1 MKKIIVVGGGTAGW
15 LTALTLKK
23 FVPSSRTGP
32 IEITV
37 IEPSAIG
44 RIGVGEATIPS
55 LKQTLARLD
64 LSERDL
70 MRETG
75 ATFKHGIRF
84 VDWRSGPENGGDA
97 YFHPFERNVSG
108 QFERFSP
115 YHPAA
120 STQKVFDA
128 PVAEIAALIGQ
139 SALAADYSRFQGV
152 QTELAERG
160 LPPKTADMPDYDGLV
175 QYAYHLDAEAMGDW
189 LGRIGQRRRI
199 RVVDAVVE
207 AVERNEDG
215 TIGCLQTGNGQKVEG
230 DFFVDCTGFR
240 SVLMRGTL
248 KSVFKPFGNHL
259 LCDRAVAAQ
268 LPVRSG
274 QPRPFTT
281 ATARRHGWTWDLD
294 LAHRRGFGQVYSSA
308 HCSDDEAEALLR
320 TAAGQDGDKID
331 VRRLRMDVGR
341 VEDFWIGN
349 CAAVGLASGFLEPL
363 ESTGIGFI
371 EIGAYQLA
379 QTLIFG
385 QGMPAAAREY
395 TRRMRAVFDETAEFI
410 IMHYVLSG
418 RRDTPFWKDATAPER
433 LTDGLRDKLEQWRA
447 REPNSADDNTVPRM
461 FSFESA
467 RSVLYGMNHLPDT
480 PRAASIAQ
488 AQALRRLVAQGTGR
502 AVSQLSSHAAVL
514 EAISLDEEAT
524 PPPVAA
530 TAAAG
535 GAFHPGEGQAAL
547 FVTPD
552 FVDRVELSAGT
563 MPPPAAAAQDY
574 QPDALVPDPRWR
586 IPTPEE
592 KTALT
597 PEQDAPSGRLLEIL
611 TFDNR
616 SAVPTLRAMFARP
629 GADPLTTPAS
639 KEYAALLERLKTEL
653 SGHCEGEMRCL
664 SVISHPA
671 GMATVTRQGPE
682 EPLIGLHVD
691 SWSKTML
698 GERDRVPNRLC
709 INLGSNARHLLF
721 APITIGEMG
730 RLSGL
735 PEARLHRINPTDLGR
750 HFMRLHPSMPIM
762 RIRIDPGEAY
772 IAPTENVVHDGATTS
787 AQDVTLTFLGRF
799 RSIVAA
805 RRDAP
810 DAPRP

>member
-1 MKKIIVVGGGTAGW
+1 MKKIVVVGGGTAGW

-32 IEITV
+32 IEVIV

-64 LSERDL
+64 LSEHDL

-84 VDWRSGPENGGDA
+84 VDWRAGPTKGGDA

-115 YHPAA
+115 YHPAS
-120 STQKVFDA
+120 STQRVFDA
-128 PVAEIAALIGQ
+128 PVAQIAALIGQ
-139 SALAADYSRFQGV
+139 SSIAAGYSRFQGV

-160 LPPKTADMPDYDGLV
+160 LPPKTADMPDFDGLV

-189 LGRIGQRRRI
+189 LRRVGLQRRI
-199 RVVDAVVE
+199 RVVDAVVQS
-207 AVERNEDG
+207 AERNEDG
-215 TIGCLQTGNGQKVEG
+215 TIGCLWLDDGEMVEG

-240 SVLMRGTL
+240 SVLMRETL
-248 KSVFKPFGNHL
+248 NTAFSPLGNHL
-259 LCDRAVAAQ
+259 LCDRAVAGR
-268 LPVRSG
+268 LPVRPG

-294 LAHRRGFGQVYSSA
+294 LTHRRGFGHVYSSA
-308 HCSDDEAEALLR
+308 HCCDEEAEVLLR
-320 TAAGQDGDKID
+320 TAAGQDGDKVD
-331 VRRLRMDVGR
+331 VRRLRIEVGR
-341 VEDFWIGN
+341 LEEFWVGN

-385 QGMPAAAREY
+385 KGMPAAAREY
-395 TRRMRAVFDETAEFI
+395 SRRMRGVFDETAEFI

-418 RRDTPFWKDATAPER
+418 RRDTAFWKDATAPER

-447 REPNSADDNTVPRM
+447 REPNSADDGTMPRM

-467 RSVLYGMNHLPDT
+467 RSVLYGMNHVPEM
-480 PRAASIAQ
+480 PRAATIEQ

-502 AVSQLSSHAAVL
+502 AVSQLPSHVEVL
-514 EAISLDEEAT
+514 EAMAT
-524 PPPVAA
+524 DQDAELVPNSVDAL
-530 TAAAG
+530 AG
-535 GAFHPGEGQAAL
+535 EGMRPGEGEAAL
-547 FVTPD
+547 FVTPE
-552 FVDRVELSAGT
+552 FVDRVELSSGT
-563 MPPPAAAAQDY
+563 VSPPSEASQAY
-574 QPDALVPDPRWR
+574 QTGAIVPDPNWR
-586 IPTPEE
+586 VLSAEE
-592 KTALT
+592 KAALT
-597 PEQDAPSGRLLEIL
+597 RERAAPLGRLLEIL
-611 TFDNR
+611 TFDD
-616 SAVPTLRAMFARP
+616 SSVVPALRELFSKP

-639 KEYAALLERLKTEL
+639 KEYAALLDRLKTEL
-653 SGHCEGEMRCL
+653 AGHCEGEMRCL

-691 SWSKTML
+691 SWSKTMI

-709 INLGSNARHLLF
+709 INLGSSARHLLF
-721 APITIGEMG
+721 APISIGEMG

-735 PEARLHRINPTDLGR
+735 PEARRHRMNPTDLGR
-750 HFMRLHPSMPIM
+750 HFMRDHPSMPIM

-799 RSIVAA
+799 RSILAA
-805 RRDAP
+805 RRGAP
-810 DAPRP
+810 DAPLP